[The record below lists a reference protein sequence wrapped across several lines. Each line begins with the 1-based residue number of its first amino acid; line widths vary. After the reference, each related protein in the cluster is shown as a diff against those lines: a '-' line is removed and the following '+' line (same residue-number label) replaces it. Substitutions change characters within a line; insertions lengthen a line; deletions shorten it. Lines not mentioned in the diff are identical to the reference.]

1 MKLDYKFK
9 DKSLLDLALTHRGVN
24 TEHNNERLEFVGDR
38 VLGLTV
44 AGLLYDM
51 FPNENEGQ
59 LARRFAF
66 LVSTETLADVAIDLG
81 LDKKLHHGNI
91 TAGRIRH
98 TMANTMEA
106 VLGAIYFDAGFE
118 TVRDII
124 LGIWRELA
132 AAEPV
137 APKDAKTTLQELVQK
152 RNPGG
157 ELPKYEFLEQKGPVH
172 NPTFVVSV
180 TALGQSANGT
190 GTSKKTASLNAAE
203 ELLKKLAI

>member
-24 TEHNNERLEFVGDR
+24 AGHNNERLEFVGDR

-118 TVRDII
+118 VAREII
-124 LGIWRELA
+124 LGIWRDLA
-132 AAEPV
+132 AAEPT

-152 RNPGG
+152 HNPGG

-180 TALGQSANGT
+180 AALGQSATGK
-190 GTSKKTASLNAAE
+190 GTSKKAASLNAAE